1 MPSVSGMTSTLASA
15 ATAPFTAAR
24 RAADPFSKTLGS
36 AMSSDSNATNQ
47 AQPAGYDPSSPAAV
61 RVTDLRN
68 SADLSLSEFKR
79 TLKQLFTDAGINT
92 SQMIR
97 LEPDGNGGVTVVG
110 QHPDRDK
117 IEKIFEENPDLAA
130 KFRALAQKFND
141 LHAAENKRQ
150 SDQPLLGPSFGL
162 SIINDDFQVAFK

>member
-1 MPSVSGMTSTLASA
+1 MPSISGMTSTLASA
-15 ATAPFTAAR
+15 ATAPLTATR

-36 AMSSDSNATNQ
+36 AMSSDGNAANQ
-47 AQPAGYDPSSPAAV
+47 AQPSGYDPSSPAAV
-61 RVTDLRN
+61 RVADLRN

-92 SQMIR
+92 SQTIR

-117 IEKIFEENPDLAA
+117 IEKIFEDNPDLAA

-141 LHAAENKRQ
+141 LRAAENKPQ

-162 SIINDDFQVAFK
+162 TIIGDDFQAAFK